1 MKMCRW
7 ACGKTRRDRERNEN
21 IWERMKVMNIGV
33 RCRRARLLWF
43 GLVKRREESYVG
55 RRLLSM
61 EPPGKRG
68 RGHPKQ
74 RWKDT
79 ISTDMRADSV
89 REEDVEDR
97 DTWKALVSAAAT
109 PY

>member
-1 MKMCRW
+1 MVWSCEEEGGELCW
-7 ACGKTRRDRERNEN
+7 NKTVEH
-21 IWERMKVMNIGV
+21 GTP
-33 RCRRARLLWF
+33 
-43 GLVKRREESYVG
+43 G
-55 RRLLSM
+55 R
-61 EPPGKRG
+61 RG

-79 ISTDMRADSV
+79 ISTDMRVVGA